1 MSGVHK
7 YPEELC
13 LWKLLGL
20 LEEHWYFQTLTD
32 ATRSVRSMTHQ
43 QEVLLPF
50 DGIPAYG
57 WMDHQSIIS
66 EPLKSDGFFSPYS
79 RYTCLPITS
88 RFCHPLTSLVSG
100 LGLIT
105 KGWNWKWAWKRR
117 RFHKGVGND
126 SLTCFDDRVDEDAR
140 KINTESTSQRFF
152 PTFN

>member
-1 MSGVHK
+1 MSGV
-7 YPEELC
+7 PGVSGRTP
-13 LWKLLGL
+13 LLKASRFL
-20 LEEHWYFQTLTD
+20 SQSWYFQTFTD
-32 ATRSVRSMTHQ
+32 ATRSVRSVTHQ

-79 RYTCLPITS
+79 RYSCLPITCW
-88 RFCHPLTSLVSG
+88 FCHPLTSLVSG